1 MADDHTKQRNEAAK
15 KQLASDKEAR
25 QRSNEEY
32 QKRMKGRPTPTQEE
46 CDLIKLGAAPD
57 SLEPDGSEPDPN
69 NGLIF
74 GGPHSRHLEPA
85 HSGGG
90 YQTRQSTARSGSEKS

>member
-25 QRSNEEY
+25 QRSTEEY

-57 SLEPDGSEPDPN
+57 ALEPDGSDPDPN

-74 GGPHSRHLEPA
+74 GQHSRQLEPA

-90 YQTRQSTARSGSEKS
+90 YQTRQSTARSSESKS